1 MNKILLSVIVLL
13 LSSATLPGAAQDTLF
28 SANFNTPASGFTL
41 NTTDVGST
49 AAGANFWVANS
60 SYSGGNG
67 TVTCLGFP
75 FTFTVPTTPSQPVS
89 IAGSPNSGY
98 MHILS
103 NAAQSS
109 GITNSCFIAADG
121 LCTNPENYF
130 SKMSSDVSTTG
141 YDTVTISFWWLC
153 TGGANSYGELYY
165 STDAGS
171 TWNLNNVQPQYN
183 NNGSWS
189 QKTISDP
196 VWANQAQLRFGFRF
210 VNQVATAANDPA
222 LAIDEVL
229 ITGKTS
235 VILPVAAFSVNDT
248 AFCEETCLFFTDLS
262 QNNPTAWEWHFE
274 GAVPDT
280 SSLQN
285 PTQICYDDTG
295 TFDVTLIVTNASGTD
310 TIVYS
315 NYITVYANPPT
326 PYINVSGDTLC
337 TVPFMSAYQW
347 YYNGSVVIP
356 GAVNYCYIAI
366 FPGSYTVQITDP
378 NGCSAFS
385 DPMVI
390 SSLQQLEI
398 PSVFV
403 WPNPA
408 TDFLYVNWSNNATPA
423 MWELHD
429 VSGRIV
435 KSAAWDK
442 LVSENKISV
451 ADLSAG
457 TYFLRISGNGMNAF
471 QKVIVNRQ

>member
-1 MNKILLSVIVLL
+1 MKKLILLQILICLAAPGLL
-13 LSSATLPGAAQDTLF
+13 QGQDTLF
-28 SANFNTPASGFTL
+28 YSNFNAPSSGFSL
-41 NTTDVGST
+41 NTTDVNST
-49 AAGANFWVANS
+49 GGGANFWVVNN

-75 FTFTVPTTPSQPVS
+75 FTFTVPSTPSQPIA
-89 IAGSPNSGY
+89 IAGSPSSSY

-103 NAAQSS
+103 GAAQSS

-130 SKMSSDVSTTG
+130 SKMSADISTTG
-141 YDTVTISFWWLC
+141 FDTVTISFWWLC

-165 STDAGS
+165 STDGGT
-171 TWNLNNVQPQYN
+171 TWNLNANQAQYN

-196 VWANQAQLRFGFRF
+196 AWANQSQLRFGFRF

-222 LAIDEVL
+222 LAIDDVL

-235 VILPVAAFSVNDT
+235 VILPVAAFTANDT

-262 QNNPTAWEWHFE
+262 QNNPTAWQWIFE

-310 TIVYS
+310 TLVYS

-326 PYINVSGDTLC
+326 PFINVSGDTLC
-337 TVPFMSAYQW
+337 TVPFMASYQW
-347 YYNGSVVIP
+347 YYNGSILIP

-366 FPGSYTVQITDP
+366 FPGTYTVQITDD

-385 DPMVI
+385 DPLVI
-390 SSLQQLEI
+390 SSVPQNEA
-398 PSVFV
+398 PAVHV

-408 TDFLYVNWSNNATPA
+408 SGQLNVEWTISSEPFTS
-423 MWELHD
+423 ELID
-429 VSGRIV
+429 LQGRIV
-435 KSAAWDK
+435 RTM
-442 LVSENKISV
+442 VSDPQLPVHTIPLQ
-451 ADLSAG
+451 DLAEG
-457 TYFLRISGNGMNAF
+457 TYVLRISGTAGTLN
-471 QKVIVNRQ
+471 QKVIISSER